1 MATAYTNGLN
11 QVATYW
17 APGVNDGFG
26 GIVYSV
32 APVVIACRWQDKLDR
47 IRSSSGEVI
56 TSTAIVYADRA
67 LSVKGYICLG
77 DVTDQ
82 VDSDGLLDPE
92 DVTGATPQEIKNVGT
107 SPTIDADVI
116 LHKVWL

>member
-1 MATAYTNGLN
+1 MTTAYTNGLN

-17 APGVNDGFG
+17 APGVNNGFG

-32 APVVIACRWQDKLDR
+32 EPVVIACRWQDKMDR
-47 IRSSSGEVI
+47 IRSTTGEII
-56 TSTAIVYADRA
+56 TSTAVLYVDRA
-67 LSVKGYICLG
+67 LSPKGYICLG

-82 VDSDGLLDPE
+82 VDSDGLLDPH
-92 DVTGATPQEIKNVGT
+92 DVEGASPQEIKNVGT
-107 SPTIDADVI
+107 SPMIDASMT